1 MLELLEELERNCSGT
16 PCVVVCVTASRGSSP
31 RKTGSRM
38 LVGPDG
44 LIYGTVGGGYIEL
57 KAIELA
63 QTMMESNERTRTAHF
78 EMNGLAGSNTPMVCG
93 GEVELFFQLISC
105 PSS

>member
-1 MLELLEELERNCSGT
+1 MLELLEEIERSCAKA

-44 LIYGTVGGGYIEL
+44 LIDGTIGGGYIEL
-57 KAIELA
+57 KAMELA
-63 QTMMESNERTRTAHF
+63 QSMIESNERTRTARF
-78 EMNGLAGSNTPMVCG
+78 EMKGIAASNTPMVCG
-93 GEVELFFQLISC
+93 GEVELFFQLLTPRQS
-105 PSS
+105 